1 MGRIALGWKT
11 HSGWAALVAL
21 AARKDAAEVVQ
32 RLRVDLVLREEK
44 FAKAPYHAA
53 EGLDADEAR
62 ALVERAVAAV
72 QRGAQRELRAAL
84 ARAKD
89 AGHEVAAC
97 AVLTGSPM
105 PAWSVEQIR
114 AVHFRMHKAEGVLFS
129 DALVRA
135 SEACGL
141 ETVPVLEKEL
151 DAAAKRAFGAAARQR
166 GEQVA
171 RLGKE
176 IGPPW
181 GKDQK
186 SAALAA
192 WIALETKRG
201 RRAPASS

>member
-1 MGRIALGWKT
+1 VSRIALGWKT

-21 AARKDAAEVVQ
+21 AARGDGAEVVE
-32 RLRVDLVLREEK
+32 RRRVELVLRDER

-53 EGLDADEAR
+53 EGLDAEEAR
-62 ALVERAVAAV
+62 SVVERGIEAA
-72 QRGAQRELRAAL
+72 QRGALRELRAAL
-84 ARAKD
+84 ARAKE
-89 AGHEVAAC
+89 AGHEIAAC
-97 AVLTGSPM
+97 AVLTGTPM

-135 SEACGL
+135 SEACRL

-151 DAAAKRAFGAAARQR
+151 DAAAGRAFGAAAERR
-166 GEQVA
+166 SEQVA

-176 IGPPW
+176 LGPPW

-192 WIALETKRG
+192 WIALAGAR
-201 RRAPASS
+201 SS